1 MREKGREG
9 EMRGREMRRE
19 CTVSNERDKRRCC
32 GLLVGVLVVTHD
44 LFGVICKQ

>member
-1 MREKGREG
+1 
-9 EMRGREMRRE
+9 MRGINGG
-19 CTVSNERDKRRCC
+19 VVGYVC